1 MSAEHEKIAKI
12 WWDIGPAGNRR
23 SHPFVPVFSGHRSLP
38 DTGGVNISGKTAE
51 TVQDMPGVINV
62 IAPDA

>member
-12 WWDIGPAGNRR
+12 RWDIGPAGNRR

-38 DTGGVNISGKTAE
+38 DTGDVNILGKTAKP
-51 TVQDMPGVINV
+51 VPDMPGVIIV
-62 IAPDA
+62 IAPDT

>member
-12 WWDIGPAGNRR
+12 RWDIGPAGNRR

-38 DTGGVNISGKTAE
+38 DTGGVSASGKTAE
-51 TVQDMPGVINV
+51 TVQDMPGVIIV